1 MRTRRFDIAPDASIL
16 PITIAA
22 LILLAAIG
30 GDTVRLAGRYEREA
44 VLDGELWRLVTG
56 HLVHLGWSHTVLNL
70 AGLALV
76 WALFASALR
85 GMYGLWVLIASI
97 AAIDAGFLINEPQLD
112 WYVGFSGVLHGLFA
126 AGVIASIRAREP
138 EAWLLGALFVVKL
151 GWEQLIGPV
160 PLTAKMAG
168 GAVIENAHLYGAL
181 GGACAGL
188 LALRLRSA
196 RL

>member
-85 GMYGLWVLIASI
+85 GMHGLWVLVASI

-168 GAVIENAHLYGAL
+168 
-181 GGACAGL
+181 
-188 LALRLRSA
+188 
-196 RL
+196 

>member
-70 AGLALV
+70 A
-76 WALFASALR
+76 ASR
-85 GMYGLWVLIASI
+85 
-97 AAIDAGFLINEPQLD
+97 
-112 WYVGFSGVLHGLFA
+112 
-126 AGVIASIRAREP
+126 
-138 EAWLLGALFVVKL
+138 
-151 GWEQLIGPV
+151 
-160 PLTAKMAG
+160 
-168 GAVIENAHLYGAL
+168 
-181 GGACAGL
+181 
-188 LALRLRSA
+188 
-196 RL
+196 